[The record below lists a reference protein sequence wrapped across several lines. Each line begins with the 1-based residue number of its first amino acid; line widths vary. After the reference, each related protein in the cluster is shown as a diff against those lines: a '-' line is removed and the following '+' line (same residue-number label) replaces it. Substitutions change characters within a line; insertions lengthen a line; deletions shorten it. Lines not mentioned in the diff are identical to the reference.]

1 MSGYVSHQAF
11 HRLEW
16 DLTQHLQRIKASSHS
31 IQKILHEKR
40 PLLLTS
46 FKVELLTTR
55 IMWHLLSMLYSKTN
69 YTKSVLIDI
78 WIAFL

>member
-1 MSGYVSHQAF
+1 MSSNVSHQAF

-31 IQKILHEKR
+31 IQKMLHEKR
-40 PLLLTS
+40 PLLLTN

-55 IMWHLLSMLYSKTN
+55 IMWHLLSMRYSKTN
-69 YTKSVLIDI
+69 YTKIVLIDI
-78 WIAFL
+78 WIDFL